1 MNSLF
6 AASIFAGLVA
16 VTPVMAQT
24 NTGPSTR
31 QVTPLPGSTATDQ
44 VNAANPADT
53 VVKPSPENKSGVTEL
68 QKGASGSSSGASGTS
83 GPYNPTPSPGTGPAP
98 Q

>member
-16 VTPVMAQT
+16 ATPVMAQT
-24 NTGPSTR
+24 NTGPSTP
-31 QVTPLPGSTATDQ
+31 QVTPVPGSTGTEP
-44 VNAANPADT
+44 VNPANPTGTA
-53 VVKPSPENKSGVTEL
+53 KPSHDNKSGATEL
-68 QKGASGSSSGASGTS
+68 QQGASGSSSGANGTS
-83 GPYNPTPSPGTGPAP
+83 GPYNPTPSPGTAPAP

>member
-16 VTPVMAQT
+16 ATAGMAQT
-24 NTGPSTR
+24 NTGPSAP
-31 QVTPLPGSTATDQ
+31 QVTPVPGTTGTDQ
-44 VNAANPADT
+44 VNPPADT
-53 VVKPSPENKSGVTEL
+53 VKPSPENKSGVTEL

>member
-16 VTPVMAQT
+16 ATPGMAQT
-24 NTGPSTR
+24 NTGPSAP
-31 QVTPLPGSTATDQ
+31 QVTPMPGTTGTDQ
-44 VNAANPADT
+44 VNPANPAVT
-53 VVKPSPENKSGVTEL
+53 VKPSPENT
-68 QKGASGSSSGASGTS
+68 SGSSSGASGTS